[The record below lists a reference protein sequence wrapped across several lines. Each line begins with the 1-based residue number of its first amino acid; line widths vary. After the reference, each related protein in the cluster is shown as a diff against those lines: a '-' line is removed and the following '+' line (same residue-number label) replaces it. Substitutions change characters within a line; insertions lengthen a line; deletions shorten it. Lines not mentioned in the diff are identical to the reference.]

1 MYHKGFNMDILLW
14 CIGIFMCCQ
23 IFFNWYND
31 KKIKELQDEIKE
43 LQEKNNKTRL

>member
-1 MYHKGFNMDILLW
+1 MF
-14 CIGIFMCCQ
+14 CQ

-43 LQEKNNKTRL
+43 LQEKKNKTSF